1 MTAARHKILVTG
13 ADLASQ
19 ALQALQDYE
28 VIYTGAL
35 PTEAQLIA
43 LVKAHDPIGIIV
55 RYGRITRS
63 VIEHARSL
71 KVISKHGSGIDT
83 IDVAAAKDNGIVVRA
98 AAGANAAAVAEHAL
112 GLLLACAKSIAQQ
125 NARMHDGHWDKAR
138 HKSIELRTKTIGLIG
153 LGSIGRKMAVMCRA
167 MQLNVIAY
175 DPFVTHDDNLALVP
189 LEQIWSEADFIS
201 LHCPLSEENRNLIN
215 AGTLAACRKG
225 VILINTARGGLVDE
239 VALLAAVQSGQ
250 VFAAGLDS
258 FAQEP
263 PAKDHAFFGEPQII
277 LSPHVGGV
285 TGQAYIDMGVA
296 AAENLLRGLVDSG
309 IQSQKAQTA

>member
-175 DPFVTHDDNLALVP
+175 DPFVTRDDNLALVP

>member
-13 ADLASQ
+13 ADLAAQ

-63 VIEHARSL
+63 VIEHARGL

-125 NARMHDGHWDKAR
+125 NARMHGGHWDKAR
-138 HKSIELRTKTIGLIG
+138 HKSIELRAKTIGLIG
-153 LGSIGRKMAVMCRA
+153 LGSIGRKMAAMCRA

-201 LHCPLSEENRNLIN
+201 LHCPLSEENRHLIN

-263 PAKDHAFFGEPQII
+263 PAKDHVFFGEPQII

-296 AAENLLRGLVDSG
+296 AAENLLRSLVDSG